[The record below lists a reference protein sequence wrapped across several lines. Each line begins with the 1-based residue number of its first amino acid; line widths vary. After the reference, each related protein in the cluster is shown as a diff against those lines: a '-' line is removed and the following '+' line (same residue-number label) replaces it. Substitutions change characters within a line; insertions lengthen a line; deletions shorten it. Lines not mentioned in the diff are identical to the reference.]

1 MVKATDFDSVI
12 REFESHRPR
21 QPFRK
26 KLIPMSVSDTIVQA
40 LTLKSEKYP
49 WMETFFVTDEE
60 ILQTTQSTVSRR
72 ALNRKLKSLKPV
84 FRLDETQRYDGR
96 KVRKYAFN
104 SWELGKMTD
113 IERHGDNTAFI
124 KNAMAKILK

>member
-1 MVKATDFDSVI
+1 
-12 REFESHRPR
+12 
-21 QPFRK
+21 
-26 KLIPMSVSDTIVQA
+26 MSISETIVQA

-60 ILQTTQSTVSRR
+60 ILQSTQSTVSKR
-72 ALNRKLKSLKPV
+72 ALNRKLRSLKPV
-84 FRLDETQRYDGR
+84 FKLDETQRYNGR

-113 IERHGDNTAFI
+113 IERNGNNTAFI
-124 KNAMAKILK
+124 QNAMTKILE